1 MIYWEPQSVQQRP
14 QMAVILTEC
23 PLALSV
29 YKDVI
34 QGEIIFIRL
43 LVKYNLQFY
52 NKLFLS

>member
-52 NKLFLS
+52 NK